1 VAPSTARR
9 WWTGKVGR
17 FLSFVFGRVSAE
29 ERAELGRT
37 LTPAQAAL
45 FAAMPRADQ
54 RHGLDVA
61 SALRRAGFGQDHDLI
76 VAGLLHDAGKGPTV
90 GLWHRITWSLGQRYG
105 FGIVDVAARLPG
117 ARPVFDRLRNHAR
130 LSAELARDAGASERT
145 VDLIGEQADP
155 QDPAARVLQL
165 ADEGELA
172 VRP

>member
-1 VAPSTARR
+1 MAPSTARR
-9 WWTGKVGR
+9 WWTRKVGR
-17 FLSFVFGRVSAE
+17 FLSFLFGRVSAE
-29 ERAELGRT
+29 ERVELAGT

-61 SALRRAGFGQDHDLI
+61 RALRRAGFGQDHDLI

-90 GLWHRITWSLGQRYG
+90 GLWHRIAWSLGQRYG
-105 FGIVDVAARLPG
+105 SGIVDVAARIPG
-117 ARPVFDRLRNHAR
+117 ARPVFDRLRHHAQ

-145 VDLIGEQADP
+145 VGLIGEQAHPD
-155 QDPAARVLQL
+155 DPAARILHL

-172 VRP
+172 ARP